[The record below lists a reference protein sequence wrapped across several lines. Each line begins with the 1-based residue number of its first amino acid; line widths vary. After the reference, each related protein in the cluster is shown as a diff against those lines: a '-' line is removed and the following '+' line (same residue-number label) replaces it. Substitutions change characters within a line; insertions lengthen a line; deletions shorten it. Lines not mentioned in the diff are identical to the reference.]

1 MVSGV
6 KNVEVSQLA
15 LLAARQ
21 GVGVAVCSPGAAAP
35 SEPLSN
41 KAAWLFAA
49 PWHAVQCCYSES
61 RADASPCQNV
71 ALEECSA
78 APAPGRLPA
87 WLFGDAAA
95 LHPGVVEVGW

>member
-15 LLAARQ
+15 LLAAWQ
-21 GVGVAVCSPGAAAP
+21 GGGGGCGAAAP

-61 RADASPCQNV
+61 RADASQCQNV

-87 WLFGDAAA
+87 WLFGDSAA